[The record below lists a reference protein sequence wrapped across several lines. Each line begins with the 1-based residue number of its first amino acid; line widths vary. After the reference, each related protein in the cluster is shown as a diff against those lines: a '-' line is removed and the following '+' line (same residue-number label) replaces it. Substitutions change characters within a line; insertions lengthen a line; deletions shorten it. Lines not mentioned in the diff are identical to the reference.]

1 MGRSRVVR
9 NVAVSFNLEEPVT
22 ILTRRQLVGR
32 SLAGAALSVVTGFF
46 PPEWMNAQA
55 VPQPTPKPPPLDRDL
70 VRAFV
75 GAAHSDL
82 DKTKSMLGENVGLIN
97 ATYDWGGGDFETALG
112 GASHMGRPDIAAY
125 LLANGARMDVFCAT
139 MMGKIDVVRACVADD
154 PAIVR
159 VKGPHG
165 ISLLRHA
172 QIAKQDAMVT
182 LLTASGAS

>member
-1 MGRSRVVR
+1 M
-9 NVAVSFNLEEPVT
+9 T
-22 ILTRRQLVGR
+22 ILNRRQMVGR
-32 SLAGAALSVVTGFF
+32 SLAGVALTAVTGIFL
-46 PPEWMNAQA
+46 PSGTNAQA
-55 VPQPTPKPPPLDRDL
+55 VLQPTPKPPPLDRDL

-82 DKTKSMLGENVGLIN
+82 DKTKSMLAENTGLIN

-112 GASHMGRPDIAAY
+112 GASHMGRRDIAAF

-154 PAIVR
+154 TAIVR

-172 QIAKQDAMVT
+172 QIAKQDAMVAF
-182 LLTASGAS
+182 LTASGAS